1 MANLSSGLLAAAVLV
16 VLAVFVQS
24 GGWLIKEII
33 IDYEGKCEKFNLR
46 LEWPLSSLILLANW
60 SFIFRISYFIK
71 FVFSLPSLFVLPT
84 K

>member
-46 LEWPLSSLILLANW
+46 LELAVE
-60 SFIFRISYFIK
+60 FFDIACELEFYF
-71 FVFSLPSLFVLPT
+71 
-84 K
+84 